1 MTARLA
7 SLALC
12 LLVPAVSFAVGW
24 HWATIVWWFRRH
36 AFPLLLAAEVALLVI
51 VAAVVLT

>member
-1 MTARLA
+1 MNRLRT
-7 SLALC
+7 LPWV
-12 LLVPAVSFAVGW
+12 LLFELVAFVVGW